1 MNLPSVRLLLHLCLA
16 TAGQGFG
23 LPADSA
29 TAPVPDA
36 WRVPVADTV
45 SVAVPDAA
53 RVLVADTAPVP
64 VADTVSVAVPDAA
77 RVLVADT
84 VRVPVADTVRAP
96 GADTASAPVTDTTR
110 VSLADSASAPVVM
123 RFGGDVL
130 LGGYYE
136 TAVGE
141 SVSVAFSGFS
151 LMSDA
156 DIAMVNLENPVTAR
170 GKKVPKPYNFRMHPR
185 FLRAISDAGID
196 LVTIAN
202 NHIFDYGR
210 EGFFDT
216 ISYLDSAGIR
226 HVGAGVNRDEAHRP
240 VLIEVRGRRIGF
252 LGYYGGGEAPGAGKS
267 SPGVARRELDL
278 VTADILNL
286 RNILQADYVVVNLHW
301 GTEKADTPDPSQQA
315 FARSLIDAGANA
327 VIGHHPHVLQGIE
340 SYHSG
345 VIVYSLGNFVFGGNS
360 RDTYNTGVFE
370 ICLTPGGPSY
380 RFIPVGV
387 REWRA
392 KILAGADSAHVA
404 DTVHRLSGKFTS
416 TIPYYKESQ

>member
-1 MNLPSVRLLLHLCLA
+1 M
-16 TAGQGFG
+16 
-23 LPADSA
+23 
-29 TAPVPDA
+29 
-36 WRVPVADTV
+36 ADT
-45 SVAVPDAA
+45 SRTPQ
-53 RVLVADTAPVP
+53 ADT
-64 VADTVSVAVPDAA
+64 T
-77 RVLVADT
+77 
-84 VRVPVADTVRAP
+84 
-96 GADTASAPVTDTTR
+96 
-110 VSLADSASAPVVM
+110 SAPVVM

-136 TAVGE
+136 SAVGE
-141 SVSVAFSGFS
+141 NVSTAFSGFS

-156 DIAMVNLENPVTAR
+156 DIAMVNLENPVTTR

-185 FLRAISDAGID
+185 FLRAISDGGID

-202 NHIFDYGR
+202 NHVFDYGR

-226 HVGAGVNRDEAHRP
+226 HVGAGVNREEAHRP
-240 VLIEVRGRRIGF
+240 VVMEIRGKRIGF
-252 LGYYGGGEAPGAGKS
+252 LAYYGGGEAPGAGKS
-267 SPGVARRELDL
+267 SPGVARREPGL
-278 VTADILNL
+278 VKADILNL
-286 RNILQADYVVVNLHW
+286 KSVLKADYIVVNLHW
-301 GTEKADTPDPSQQA
+301 GTEKADTPDLSQQT
-315 FARSLIDAGANA
+315 FARTVIDAGANA

-340 SYHSG
+340 TYHSG

-370 ICLTPGGPSY
+370 ISLTADEPRY

-392 KILAGADSAHVA
+392 ETLSGADSARVA
-404 DTVHRLSGKFTS
+404 DTIRRLSGKFTS